1 MIREKLRSIK
11 ADPRRVSTGY
21 ALGIFLGTTPFV
33 GCKVFMALILT
44 TVFKWS
50 KISAVF
56 GVYHINLFTAPF
68 FYTVSFFIGRSLMGT
83 DYTFVYPEEVSAGEI
98 LKIFY
103 GNLPVFYSLL
113 VGGLMLGIPMAT
125 VAFFLAM
132 NVTRSHRTLSGSG
145 SPKLLPVSP
154 PTAGPGYGEA
164 VVLPRTPQPYTL
176 ITGASS
182 GLGKEFAIECA
193 RRGRNLILV
202 ALPGRN
208 LPLLCNVL
216 ERQFGVSAVCFET
229 DLTDRNAIIS
239 MAGHLTRYYRIDF
252 LINNAGTGG
261 TLPFDTS
268 TPEYL
273 ERIIH
278 LNISAVALLTRLLIP
293 ELKRHR
299 RSCIL
304 NVASMAA
311 FSPIPFKTIY
321 PASKAFIYNFSR
333 SLNAELRGTGV
344 SVAVVHPGPIL
355 TNPDVAIRIVRQGF
369 AGRIGLLPASAIARA
384 GLDGIAGGKVVIV
397 PGFMNK
403 FNRLLMKMVPSSVRL
418 QTLAR
423 VIYREIEQERP
434 LAA

>member
-83 DYTFVYPEEVSAGEI
+83 DYTFVYPEELSAGEI

-103 GNLPVFYSLL
+103 GNLPVFYSLM
-113 VGGLMLGIPMAT
+113 VGGLILGIPMAIG
-125 VAFFLAM
+125 AWFLAM
-132 NVTRSHRTLSGSG
+132 RITR
-145 SPKLLPVSP
+145 KEAEKPV
-154 PTAGPGYGEA
+154 
-164 VVLPRTPQPYTL
+164 VVRHYTL

-208 LPLLCNVL
+208 LPLLCNLL
-216 ERQFGVSAVCFET
+216 ERQFGVSAVCFEA
-229 DLTDRNAIIS
+229 DLTDRQAIIS
-239 MAGHLTRYYRIDF
+239 MADHLTRYYRIDF

-268 TPEYL
+268 STEYL

-278 LNISAVALLTRLLIP
+278 LNISAVALLSRLLIP
-293 ELKRHR
+293 ELKRHP

-333 SLNAELRGTGV
+333 SLNAELKGTGV
-344 SVAVVHPGPIL
+344 SVSVVHPGPIL
-355 TNPDVAIRIVRQGF
+355 TNPDVAVRIVRQGS
-369 AGRIGLLPASAIARA
+369 AGKIGLLQASEIARQA
-384 GLDGIAGGKVVIV
+384 INGAEKGKAVIV
-397 PGFMNK
+397 PGWMNRM
-403 FNRLLMKMVPSSVRL
+403 NRILMSVVPSTVRMN
-418 QTLAR
+418 TLRR
-423 VIYREIEQERP
+423 VIRREIVSEHQ
-434 LAA
+434 LAV